1 MRNTGLR
8 FICRQVDVRVESV
21 ETPFTAAA
29 EAGQVLRMPIAHAE
43 GNYFCDARTLADL
56 ERNSQIVFRYASPE
70 GRITAEA
77 NPNGSL
83 ANIAG
88 ICSRE
93 RNVLGLMPH
102 PERAAEAMLGS
113 ADGAVLLRSMIAS
126 LARARAVPA

>member
-1 MRNTGLR
+1 
-8 FICRQVDVRVESV
+8 
-21 ETPFTAAA
+21 
-29 EAGQVLRMPIAHAE
+29 MPIAHAE